1 MSNISAVSLNLLNQ
15 QIAHE
20 LWNSS
25 IYRYMGSYLKKM
37 GLNNI
42 GNFFYEDQV
51 KEEQSHAQLISDY
64 INDRNETVQALSV
77 PEGNVDIQNLNHFAS
92 LYLEREQL
100 TTAKLSAIAQQ
111 ALTESDYML
120 FDFMQEMIRK
130 QRSEEDE
137 ALTFMDRAFMAAND
151 LKTWLIF
158 DATYCK

>member
-1 MSNISAVSLNLLNQ
+1 MPNISSVSLNLLNQ

-42 GNFFYEDQV
+42 GDFFYGDQV

-64 INDRNETVQALSV
+64 INDRNETVLALPV
-77 PEGNVDIQNLNHFAS
+77 PEGTLDIQNLNHFAS

-100 TTAKLSAIAQQ
+100 TTSKLSAIAQQ
-111 ALTESDYML
+111 ALSEGDYML
-120 FDFMQEMIRK
+120 FDFMQEMIHK
-130 QRSEEDE
+130 QRAEEDE
-137 ALTFMDRAFMAAND
+137 ALTFLDRAFMAAND

-158 DATYCK
+158 DATYGK